1 MKRIFWGVFDE
12 ISARRKV
19 RKFQKALENA
29 DIDGVIEY
37 VKRGGDLNVVMTV
50 DEYCEGFAH
59 ETEKTPVEIASETC
73 EVIAVFL
80 KKHGALTL
88 SELKKQ
94 EAEEKNNYAL
104 KKIEAYES
112 NDKASEETEPLNK
125 VLKFFG
131 YYRSKRRFFRAVRTA
146 NWQYIHQYI
155 QAGGNVNV
163 VSTEYIYEHAV
174 DDFST
179 RFVTPYDVADND
191 QVRSF
196 LRENGGM
203 SWRELYYQIS
213 TRTK

>member
-37 VKRGGDLNVVMTV
+37 VKRGGNLNVVMTV
-50 DEYCEGFAH
+50 YEYGEGFAH

-80 KKHGALTL
+80 KKRGALTL
-88 SELKKQ
+88 RELKKQ

-104 KKIEAYES
+104 KKIEAYEG

-131 YYRSKRRFFRAVRTA
+131 YYRSKRCFFRAVMTA

-163 VSTEYIYEHAV
+163 VSTEYIYDHAV
-174 DDFST
+174 DDSSS
-179 RFVTPYDVADND
+179 RFVTPYDVAYND

-196 LRENGGM
+196 LSENGGM
-203 SWRELYYQIS
+203 SWRDLNCQIS
-213 TRTK
+213 ERTK